1 MAAPRVAIIK
11 DSCIPT
17 YRRPFFEQ
25 LAKATEREYV
35 VFHGAPEPDSA
46 VVAAEPPFH
55 FQNVWVK
62 CRFFRVFGRSVVY
75 QPIVARILF
84 GNFSA
89 VVIGHEIK
97 YVAYLVLLVG
107 FRLLGKPV
115 IFWGQG
121 RTKDPKRDRR
131 SALGHFLTRVVRA
144 FKSLLLRAS
153 SGYMAYS
160 ELGARYI
167 ADAGMRRDRITVL
180 WNTIDMTAEIA
191 ACERARQIPRAE
203 IRRQEGIAAD
213 AVVLTFLG
221 RLYAPKRAD
230 LLLAIV
236 DEMRRDDMAVEAM
249 IIGSGPAEAPLR
261 ATFESDAWCHF
272 LGPVYDADRMARA
285 LRASDAVVI
294 PDNIGLAVNQ
304 AFAHGLPVITCRSN
318 VHGPEIEYVTDDRN
332 GMIVEG
338 DAGLRAGLG
347 RFVQSHDLRARL
359 AEGAM
364 ATRSQLR
371 LERMVEN
378 FDAAVAK
385 ALKP

>member
-25 LAKATEREYV
+25 LAKVTERDYV
-35 VFHGAPEPDSA
+35 VFHGAAEPNSG
-46 VVAAEPPFH
+46 VVAAEPPFR

-62 CRFFRVFGRSVVY
+62 CRFFRIFGRSVVY

-84 GNFSA
+84 GKFSA

-97 YVAYLVLLVG
+97 YVAYLVLLAW

-121 RTKDPKRDRR
+121 RTKDPARRR
-131 SALGHFLTRVVRA
+131 SALGRLLTGVVQG

-167 ADAGMRRDRITVL
+167 ADAGMQRDRITIL
-180 WNTIDMTAEIA
+180 WNTIDMSAEIA
-191 ACERARQIPRAE
+191 AHERGQQISRAE
-203 IRRQEGIAAD
+203 IRRQEGIADD

-221 RLYAPKRAD
+221 RLYAPKRTD
-230 LLLAIV
+230 LLLTIV
-236 DEMRRDDMAVEAM
+236 DEMRRQNLNVEAM
-249 IIGSGPAEAPLR
+249 VIGSGPEEAPRR
-261 ATFESDAWCHF
+261 AAFEANAGCHF

-285 LRASDAVVI
+285 LRASDAIVI
-294 PDNIGLAVNQ
+294 PDYIGLAVNQ

-318 VHGPEIEYVTDDRN
+318 VHGPEVEYVTHDRN
-332 GMIVEG
+332 GMILDGE
-338 DAGLRAGLG
+338 AGLRAGLTQ
-347 RFVQSHDLRARL
+347 FVQSPDLRTRL
-359 AEGAM
+359 AGGAL
-364 ATRSQLR
+364 ATRRDLS

-378 FDAAVAK
+378 FDGAIARV
-385 ALKP
+385 LRR